1 MALLVIS
8 DNGVGLP
15 EGFVPGQ
22 STSLGLQLVPL
33 LAEQFGGELIV
44 KQGVGTRYELRFRFE
59 I

>member
-8 DNGVGLP
+8 DDGVGLP
-15 EGFVPGQ
+15 EGFALGQ

-33 LAEQFGGELIV
+33 LAEQFRGELLV
-44 KQGVGTRYELRFRFE
+44 KQGIGTRYELRFRFE